1 MREAR
6 GLQRERLACW
16 RLSACSMGSQ
26 VSGRENITSIDV
38 EQAIA
43 SHPAVLDLAV
53 VGVADDKWGE
63 VPLMSDA

>member
-1 MREAR
+1 
-6 GLQRERLACW
+6 
-16 RLSACSMGSQ
+16 MGSQ

-43 SHPAVLDLAV
+43 SHPAVLDVAV
-53 VGVADDKWGE
+53 VGVAEDKWGE